1 MYGPDCTVSNTKFS
15 SVTLKNWTGNE
26 SQRKDT
32 VISNFNKAADKKT
45 DIYPNRVQ
53 ITKTC
58 LEYMGLNI

>member
-1 MYGPDCTVSNTKFS
+1 MGQTVQFRILNLFS
-15 SVTLKNWTGNE
+15 DPEWTGNE

-32 VISNFNKAADKKT
+32 VISNFNKAADKTT
-45 DIYPNRVQ
+45 DINPNRVQ

>member
-1 MYGPDCTVSNTKFS
+1 MYGSDCTVSNTKFS
-15 SVTLKNWTGNE
+15 SVTLNGLAMKAKK
-26 SQRKDT
+26 KDT

-45 DIYPNRVQ
+45 DINPNRVQ

>member
-1 MYGPDCTVSNTKFS
+1 M
-15 SVTLKNWTGNE
+15 TLNE
-26 SQRKDT
+26 LAMKAKEKDIVI

-45 DIYPNRVQ
+45 DINPNRVQ